1 MKLEE
6 EVHLVTLCVTGENKI
21 RSHISKIKSFID
33 IFSCIQFSLR
43 TGTFKPSGA
52 NESMSLKLYV
62 YELKFVMLL
71 AA

>member
-33 IFSCIQFSLR
+33 IFSCIQFSLK
-43 TGTFKPSGA
+43 TGTFKPSEA